1 MADLAGLLGQLLG
14 GQGQAPQSSMLQEGA
29 TGVPSAQPTQ
39 GEVPGLTPEL
49 LGEEIDVEPLV
60 SDQLKG
66 MFASTETSNDITGD
80 WLQLEPGT
88 FKDLKKRGLI
98 DKDIDFEGLSD
109 DPEVYDEVARA
120 YIDDLMTTFKIPTEQ
135 EAALWSYRPGWY
147 KKYDGNISKIPASA
161 GGSHGKSGR
170 KVMQDREVNLNKYLE
185 TVE

>member
-1 MADLAGLLGQLLG
+1 MGLLQQLLG

-29 TGVPSAQPTQ
+29 TGVPSAPQTP
-39 GEVPGLTPEL
+39 EVPGLTPEL
-49 LGEEIDVEPLV
+49 LEEEIDVEPLI

-66 MFASTETSNDITGD
+66 MFAATETSNDITGD
-80 WLQLEPGT
+80 WLQLEPDT
-88 FKDLKKRGLI
+88 FKDLKKRGKI
-98 DKDIDFEGLSD
+98 SDDIEFEGLSD
-109 DPEVYDEVARA
+109 NPEVYDEVARA

-147 KKYDGNISKIPASA
+147 KKYKGNINKIPTSA
-161 GGSHGKSGR
+161 GGSHGKSGK